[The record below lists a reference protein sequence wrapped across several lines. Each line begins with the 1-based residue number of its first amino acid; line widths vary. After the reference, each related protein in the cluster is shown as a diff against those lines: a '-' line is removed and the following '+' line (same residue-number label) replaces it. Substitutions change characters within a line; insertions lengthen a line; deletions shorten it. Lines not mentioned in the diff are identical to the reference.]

1 MKGLQGLIMVQ
12 ASHDERLFEMLFFAQ
27 TEIQLDAIILDIQTR
42 QGTDWTPLGANDSN
56 FGVIENQQSNPVA
69 ALVEKLTNSV
79 DAILMRRCLE
89 LGIDPKSADA
99 PRSVDEAIDRFFP
112 DHKNWDLTT
121 HRNQQAQSIQVIADS
136 HPGDTSDTSL
146 IIYDDGEGQ
155 HPEDFEA
162 TFLSLLRGNKN
173 EIHFVQGKYNMGGS
187 GAIVFC
193 GKRRYQLIGS
203 KRHDGSGLFGFTL
216 VRKHPLTQEEAQ
228 TKKSTWYEY
237 LKIDG
242 KIPAFPITELDLG
255 LLGRK
260 FTTGT
265 IIKLYS
271 YELKGNRNIR
281 RDLRRSLNE
290 FLYAP
295 ALPIYMVE
303 SAKRYPNDNA
313 LKDVVFGLKRRL
325 QDAADTYVEA
335 TFSETYS
342 DKRIGQAKVTV
353 HVFRTRVKDRNVAET
368 RVTIRDEF
376 FKNGMAVLFSING
389 QVHGHYT
396 SEFITRSLKYNLL
409 RDYLLIHVD
418 CTEMNYDFRSELF
431 MASRDRLKQGEESGY
446 LRDVLARNL
455 MEGQLHTIYKKRKDI
470 IASDVGDDDDLLKTF
485 AENLPIS
492 TELRS
497 LLSKTFKLEREDK
510 PKRQTL
516 KHGTNGQEAK
526 EKIPFKPQR
535 FPSFFKL
542 DMESHGDTP
551 VVRVPLNGEK
561 TVRFATDV
569 EDQYFDRTDEPGDLQ
584 VAVMKYTT
592 NDAKGGNAAGTA
604 NEISDVFNVTR
615 RSPNEG
621 TIKIVFK
628 PTDSVKVGDQVQVQV
643 DLTSPGQDFSQVL
656 WVKIAEPQAEQP
668 KPIQRVE
675 EEEKLGLPQ
684 LVKVYASAPDGDNR
698 MTWETLAN
706 AAGASMDYDTVM
718 HPLIEGDVLQT
729 IYINMDSNV
738 IKSHRAKLRSVEQH
752 QVADRRYLSAIYF
765 HTLFLYAI
773 NKQRGYQI
781 SKSDQNSNLTDIELT
796 DYLRDLFSS
805 NYAAFLLNFG
815 MSELIDALG

>member
-1 MKGLQGLIMVQ
+1 MSKTPIEQLFWTFFLAKG
-12 ASHDERLFEMLFFAQ
+12 EN
-27 TEIQLDAIILDIQTR
+27 QLDDVIQSVSSLF
-42 QGTDWTPLGANDSN
+42 GNANWFPLGGNESN

-89 LGIDPKSADA
+89 GGIDPKSISA
-99 PRSVDEAIDRFFP
+99 PRSVEEAVERFFP
-112 DHKNWDLTT
+112 EHKNWDLTAK
-121 HRNQQAQSIQVIADS
+121 RNLQAQSIQVLADS
-136 HPGDTSDTSL
+136 LPRNTSDTSL

-155 HPEDFEA
+155 HPEVFEG

-193 GKRRYQLIGS
+193 GKRRYQLIAS
-203 KRHDGSGLFGFTL
+203 KRYDGSGLFGFTL
-216 VRKHPLTQEEAQ
+216 VRKHPLTLEEAQ

-242 KIPAFPITELDLG
+242 KIPAFPITGLDFG
-255 LLGRK
+255 LLDRK

-303 SAKRYPNDNA
+303 TAERYPNDRA
-313 LKDVVFGLKRRL
+313 LTDVVFGLKRRL
-325 QDAADTYVEA
+325 QDADTYIES
-335 TFSETYS
+335 TFSETYT
-342 DKRIGQAKVTV
+342 DNRIGKMKVTI
-353 HVFRTRVKDRNVAET
+353 HVFQTRAKDKTAAQT
-368 RVTIRDEF
+368 RETIRDEF
-376 FKNGMAVLFSING
+376 FKNNMSVIFSVNG
-389 QVHGHYT
+389 QVHGHYGT
-396 SEFITRSLKYNLL
+396 EFITKSLKYNLL

-418 CTEMNYDFRSELF
+418 CTEMKYDFRSELF
-431 MASRDRLKQGEESGY
+431 MASRDRLKQGDESGY
-446 LRDVLARNL
+446 LRETLAKNL
-455 MEGQLHTIYKKRKDI
+455 AKGQLHEIYKHRKDA
-470 IASDVGDDDDLLKTF
+470 IASDVGDDEDLLKSF

-492 TELRS
+492 HELRS

-510 PKRQTL
+510 PKRQTV
-516 KHGTNGQEAK
+516 KPGTNAQEPK
-526 EKIPFKPQR
+526 EKVSFKPQR

-542 DMESHGDTP
+542 NVESRGDTP
-551 VVRVPLNGEK
+551 VVHVPLNGEK
-561 TVRFATDV
+561 TLRFVSDV

-584 VAVMKYTT
+584 VALMKYTP
-592 NDAKGGNAAGTA
+592 NDVKGGNAVGTA
-604 NEISDVFNVTR
+604 NDISDLFNVTR

-628 PTDSVKVGDQVQVQV
+628 PTENLNVGDQVHVQV
-643 DLTSPGQDFSQVL
+643 DLTSPGNDFNQAF
-656 WVKIAEPQAEQP
+656 WVKIAEPQAEQT
-668 KPIQRVE
+668 KPVHHVE
-675 EEEKLGLPQ
+675 EEDKIGLPQ
-684 LVKVYASAPDGDNR
+684 LKKTYASVSDGDER
-698 MTWETLAN
+698 MTWEKFSDAT
-706 AAGASMDYDTVM
+706 GAVMNYDTVV
-718 HPLIEGDVLQT
+718 HPLIEGDILHT
-729 IYINMDSNV
+729 IYINMDSSV
-738 IKSHRAKLRSVEQH
+738 LKDYRSKLRSLEQH
-752 QVADRRYLSAIYF
+752 QVADRRYVSAIYF

-773 NKQRGYQI
+773 NKQRGYQFG
-781 SKSDQNSNLTDIELT
+781 KSNNDTDETNIDLT
-796 DYLRDLFSS
+796 DYLKDLLSS

-815 MSELIDALG
+815 TGELVEALG